1 MGFLVFA
8 GADTVRSLD
17 WWKWFLLFLFAFVGF
32 VSVLLF
38 LGFRAF
44 RRSGTWDKEDRSWLD
59 YGNLIVVSLGLALGL
74 IGFMV
79 ILLVVDLFGDKAKAL
94 GFLVALFGVITGLV
108 GTYFGVKQ
116 SSDAAE
122 GAKETVEKVAG
133 DRGNTTPTITIDP
146 PTATAEISQ
155 RHVVAATVTSIDTS
169 SAANVPVT
177 FTITEG
183 PDRNREGEEK
193 TDQFGRAIW
202 SFTNNGTAGTD
213 TIEAK
218 ALKATR
224 EAIVKFIKA
233 GQGSA
238 REGKGEPEK
247 GSVRQ
252 GSAGEAA
259 GEAKGAREGKQG
271 NAGRETE
278 DRQQEPRG
286 SKQLQPRKMK
296 RRIDE
301 VRFSRNRQR
310 RKR

>member
-1 MGFLVFA
+1 VSFLVFA
-8 GADTVRSLD
+8 GADTVRSLAG
-17 WWKWFLLFLFAFVGF
+17 WKWFLLFLFAFVGF
-32 VSVLLF
+32 VSVLVF
-38 LGFRAF
+38 IGVRAF
-44 RRSGTWDKEDRSWLD
+44 QRSGTWDKEDRSWLD
-59 YGNLIVVSLGLALGL
+59 YGNLIIVALGLALGL
-74 IGFMV
+74 IGFIV

-122 GAKETVEKVAG
+122 GAKDTVEKVAG

-146 PTATAEISQ
+146 PTATAEVGQ
-155 RHVVAATVTSIDTS
+155 PHVVTATVTSIDTS
-169 SAANVPVT
+169 PAANVAVT
-177 FTITEG
+177 FKVTEG

-193 TDQFGRAIW
+193 TDQFGRATW

-224 EAIVKFIKA
+224 TAIVKFTEA

-238 REGKGEPEK
+238 REGIGEPEK
-247 GSVRQ
+247 GSARQ
-252 GSAGEAA
+252 GSAGE
-259 GEAKGAREGKQG
+259 GPGKAKGTREGKQG
-271 NAGRETE
+271 NAGREAE

-296 RRIDE
+296 RRIDK